1 MKEPVWLRHD
11 VVLAMHEEALM
22 LHGGS
27 EGVREPGL
35 LESALARPKN
45 LFAYSAQDASIA
57 RIAASYARGIIAN
70 HPFVDGNKRTAFT
83 ASLTFLKLNGLEV
96 TATKEDRVL
105 TFWSLAAGE
114 MSEEQLA
121 LWFERNTA
129 PSNPA
134 SKPQPVVSGG
144 AK

>member
-1 MKEPVWLRHD
+1 MKEPVWIRLD
-11 VVLAMHEEALM
+11 VVLMMHEETLM
-22 LHGGS
+22 LHGGP
-27 EGVREPGL
+27 EGVRDLGL

-45 LFAYSAQDASIA
+45 LFAYSEQGVSVA
-57 RIAASYARGIIAN
+57 RFAAAYAKGIVAN

-105 TFWSLAAGE
+105 TFWKLAAGE
-114 MSEEQLA
+114 ISEEKLA

-129 PSNPA
+129 PRS
-134 SKPQPVVSGG
+134 S
-144 AK
+144 

>member
-1 MKEPVWLRHD
+1 MKEPVWIRLD
-11 VVLAMHEEALM
+11 VVLMMHEETLM
-22 LHGGS
+22 LDGGP
-27 EGVREPGL
+27 EGVRDLGL

-45 LFAYSAQDASIA
+45 LFAYSEQGVSVA
-57 RIAASYARGIIAN
+57 RFAAAYAKGIVAN

-105 TFWSLAAGE
+105 TFWKLAAGE
-114 MSEEQLA
+114 ISEEQLA

-129 PSNPA
+129 PRS
-134 SKPQPVVSGG
+134 S
-144 AK
+144 

>member
-1 MKEPVWLRHD
+1 MKEPVWIRLD
-11 VVLAMHEEALM
+11 VILMMHEETLM
-22 LHGGS
+22 LHGGP
-27 EGVREPGL
+27 EGVRDLGL

-45 LFAYSAQDASIA
+45 LFAYSEQGVSVA
-57 RIAASYARGIIAN
+57 RFAAAYAKGIVAN

-105 TFWSLAAGE
+105 TFWKLAAGE
-114 MSEEQLA
+114 ISEEQLA

-129 PSNPA
+129 PRS
-134 SKPQPVVSGG
+134 S
-144 AK
+144 

>member
-1 MKEPVWLRHD
+1 MKEPVWIRLD
-11 VVLAMHEEALM
+11 VVLMMHEETLM
-22 LHGGS
+22 LHGGP
-27 EGVREPGL
+27 EGVRDLGL

-45 LFAYSAQDASIA
+45 LFAYSEQGVSVA
-57 RIAASYARGIIAN
+57 RFAAAYAKGIVAN

-105 TFWSLAAGE
+105 TFWKLAAGE
-114 MSEEQLA
+114 ISEEQLA

-129 PSNPA
+129 PR
-134 SKPQPVVSGG
+134 
-144 AK
+144 